1 MKKWIAALSA
11 VAAAVA
17 AGIVIRQIVED
28 LSDNVELWKSV
39 TDEPL
44 AD

>member
-1 MKKWIAALSA
+1 MKKWITALSA

-17 AGIVIRQIVED
+17 VGVVVRQILED

-44 AD
+44 ED